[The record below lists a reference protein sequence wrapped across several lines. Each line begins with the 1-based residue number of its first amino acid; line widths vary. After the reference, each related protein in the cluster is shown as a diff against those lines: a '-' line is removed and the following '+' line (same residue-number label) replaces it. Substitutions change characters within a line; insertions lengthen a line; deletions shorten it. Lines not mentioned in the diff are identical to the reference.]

1 MVVVVE
7 ETVDHQEVEAVY
19 VTPTRRASATED
31 QHADSPIKFVPIET
45 LYRRPDHIG
54 ISLLCRKNI
63 LVIFPMRE
71 GIPVSFP
78 A

>member
-1 MVVVVE
+1 MVVVE
-7 ETVDHQEVEAVY
+7 ETVGHQEVEEVC

-31 QHADSPIKFVPIET
+31 QHADLPIKCVPVET
-45 LYRRPDHIG
+45 LFRRPNHTG
-54 ISLLCRKNI
+54 ISHLWCKNI

>member
-1 MVVVVE
+1 MVVAV
-7 ETVDHQEVEAVY
+7 ETVGHQEVEEVC

-31 QHADSPIKFVPIET
+31 QHADLPIKFIPLET
-45 LYRRPDHIG
+45 LFRRPDRRR

>member
-1 MVVVVE
+1 MVVVE
-7 ETVDHQEVEAVY
+7 ETVDHQEVEAVC
-19 VTPTRRASATED
+19 VTLTRRASATED
-31 QHADSPIKFVPIET
+31 QHADLPTKFVPLET
-45 LYRRPDHIG
+45 LYRRPDRRR

>member
-1 MVVVVE
+1 MVVVE
-7 ETVDHQEVEAVY
+7 ETVGHQEVEAVC
-19 VTPTRRASATED
+19 VTPTKRASATED
-31 QHADSPIKFVPIET
+31 LLADLPIKFVPLET
-45 LYRRPDHIG
+45 LFRRPNHTG
-54 ISLLCRKNI
+54 ISHLWSKNI